1 MSGAPET
8 QRPEAPDCDAY
19 PRCGLDVVEHCRCY
33 PAVTVRLPA
42 PDPVLSVWRLRAERA
57 SLMGRVDALD
67 DALRTLL
74 AGMTA
79 AQRAELGDAR

>member
-1 MSGAPET
+1 MNAALET
-8 QRPEAPDCDAY
+8 LRPEVPGCDAF
-19 PRCGLDVVEHCRCY
+19 PRCGLDVVDHCRCY

-57 SLMGRVDALD
+57 SLMGRVEALD
-67 DALRTLL
+67 EALRTLL
-74 AGMTA
+74 AGMSA